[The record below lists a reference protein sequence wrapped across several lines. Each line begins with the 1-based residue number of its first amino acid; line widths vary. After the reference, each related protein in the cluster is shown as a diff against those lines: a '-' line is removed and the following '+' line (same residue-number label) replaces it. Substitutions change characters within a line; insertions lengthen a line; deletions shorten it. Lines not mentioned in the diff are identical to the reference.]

1 MALHIVKGRTR
12 EQWAEEIK
20 SKRRDS
26 VAGIFDLGRSLA
38 NSQEELSKSDFWAMV
53 REDLGYSRTT
63 VVKITKIATDPKLLE
78 CSHANI
84 PADYSILYALAR
96 LTDDQFDRGIE
107 NGTIHAGMKRKDVAL
122 LKPPKEE
129 PPPLPALTGRD
140 LIDQR
145 TQETRRLIVA
155 VLRELNGQDQNDY
168 LALVR
173 LQLDDIEERRRA
185 A

>member
-26 VAGIFDLGRSLA
+26 VSGIFDLGRSLA

-53 REDLGYSRTT
+53 REDLGYSNAT
-63 VVKITKIATDPKLLE
+63 VSKITKIANDPKLLE
-78 CSHANI
+78 FSHEKL
-84 PADYSILYALAR
+84 PADYNILYALAR
-96 LTDDQFDRGIE
+96 LTSEQFDRGIE
-107 NGTIHAGMKRKDVAL
+107 NGTIHAGMRRTDVTL
-122 LKPPKEE
+122 LKPSKER
-129 PPPLPALTGRD
+129 PPPLPSLTGRD

-145 TQETRRLIVA
+145 TQETRRLIVSI
-155 VLRELNGQDQNDY
+155 LRELDGQDQNDY